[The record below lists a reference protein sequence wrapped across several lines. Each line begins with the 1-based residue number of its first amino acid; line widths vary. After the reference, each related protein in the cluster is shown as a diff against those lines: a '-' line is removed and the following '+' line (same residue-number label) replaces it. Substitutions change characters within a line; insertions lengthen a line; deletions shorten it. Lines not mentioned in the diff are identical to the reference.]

1 MTPPRPTKS
10 ARPTLYIVIFA
21 AWAMSIAWFHP
32 RLWSLLDHAPGP
44 LASGALLFFIVFT
57 EIAWLYG
64 FYNLG
69 VIGFAMWYRHRQRV
83 SPPPADPPV
92 TAPLP
97 QVAMLYLTCNDF
109 VEASAASCL
118 SQDYPAY
125 RMYILDDSSDEACR
139 AQVNRFAERD
149 PARIQIVRRADRSG
163 FKAGNLNHGLA
174 TAAVHEPLFAIV
186 DADEILPDDFLSRM
200 VPRLLSD
207 PSCGYVQAN
216 HRCNHRDAGTLAGA
230 VGVGIDIH
238 WRWYHPLRNRWGFVM
253 LLGHGA
259 LIRRQVWEETGGFP
273 NIVSEDLGFSVRA
286 RERGWGGIFADDIVC
301 LEDFPENMRAFRV
314 RHIKWTR
321 GTCEFFAR
329 EMWPVLK
336 AKGMPL
342 VEKIDVLFP
351 ALSLP
356 LALFYF
362 LFVIDANIL
371 FTWLFSHQKPLTM
384 VLAGTEW
391 VLPMRALDARF
402 AVVSSWDFFLITLLT
417 FIAPVLCFVIELAHK
432 PRELFAFLCRS
443 SVIYSALGP
452 LSSLGVVGYLLSGK
466 ATFLVTGDRGA
477 SAAGAAIPG
486 RAPSLWKRA
495 TALVRSAV
503 NTSHPD
509 HPLVQGFEVLCGVVF
524 GLVCLQMAQ
533 LSFLGLALGFV
544 MAPVLHNA
552 PWDHPL
558 LQRLVYVPFTLIMG
572 GLMIGGMGLLGVQSV
587 FFGYGFHF

>member
-1 MTPPRPTKS
+1 MTPPRPAAPAS
-10 ARPTLYIVIFA
+10 PTLYIAIFG
-21 AWAMSIAWFHP
+21 AWFASIAWFHP
-32 RLWSLLDHAPGP
+32 RLWALLH
-44 LASGALLFFIVFT
+44 LAHSPIATGALLFFIVFT

-64 FYNLG
+64 FYNVG
-69 VIGFAMWYRHRQRV
+69 VVLFAMWYRHRQRV
-83 SPPPADPPV
+83 APAPADPPV
-92 TAPLP
+92 AEPLP

-109 VEASAASCL
+109 VAASAESCL

-125 RMYILDDSSDEACR
+125 RVYILDDSSDATCR
-139 AQVNRFAERD
+139 AQVDAFAARD
-149 PARIQIVRRADRSG
+149 PQRIQVVRRTDRRG

-174 TAAVHEPLFAIV
+174 MAAVQEPLFAIV
-186 DADEILPDDFLSRM
+186 DADEILPDDFLTRM

-216 HRCNHRDAGTLAGA
+216 HRCNHRDDGTIAGA

-259 LIRRQVWEETGGFP
+259 LIRRQVWEEIGGFP
-273 NIVSEDLGFSVRA
+273 EIVSEDLGFSVRA
-286 RERGWGGIFADDIVC
+286 RERGWGGRFADDIVC

-336 AKGMPL
+336 AKGMPW

-362 LFVIDANIL
+362 LFVIDANLL
-371 FTWLFSHQKPLTM
+371 FTLLFSHAKPLTM
-384 VLAGTEW
+384 VLAGHEV
-391 VLPMRALDARF
+391 VLPMRALDAGF
-402 AVVSSWDFFLITLLT
+402 AVVSSWDFFLVTLLT
-417 FIAPVLCFVIELAHK
+417 FIAPVLCFIIELARR
-432 PRELFAFLCRS
+432 PRELFGFLCRS

-477 SAAGAAIPG
+477 ANATTAVPA
-486 RAPSLWKRA
+486 RPSVWKRA
-495 TALVRSAV
+495 TALVRSAI

-509 HPLVQGFEVLCGVVF
+509 HPLVQGFEALCGVVF
-524 GLVCLQMAQ
+524 GLACLQMGQ
-533 LSFLGLALGFV
+533 LSFLGLALGFM

-552 PWDHPL
+552 PWNHPIV
-558 LQRLVYVPFTLIMG
+558 QRMVYVPFSLIMG
-572 GLMIGGMGLLGVQSV
+572 GLMVGGLGLLGVQTV